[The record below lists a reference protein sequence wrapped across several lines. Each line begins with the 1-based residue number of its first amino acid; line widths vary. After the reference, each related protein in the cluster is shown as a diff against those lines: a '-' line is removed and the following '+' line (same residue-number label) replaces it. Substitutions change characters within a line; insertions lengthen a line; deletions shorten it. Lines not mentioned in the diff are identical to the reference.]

1 MHLSHPTEEEDAIV
15 MEIMPLRGDEPE
27 VEDRVRRG
35 GGTLLRRTSSPTRM
49 RRSDEVDETLLK
61 RRKSFG
67 GLFSVTI
74 SRNNSEQD
82 KQHLEL
88 FKSREFQA
96 YLKEHHTTTTNG
108 AQMRFQQFL
117 SERNSGEIASNMRT
131 SERRNSVGHSI
142 QSFMRRSSG
151 RSTNSLMSIS
161 VSQSAKSTYKR
172 GTSNESWTNVDAPPD
187 KELDTSIWSLDN
199 SFREAYQGV
208 IR

>member
-1 MHLSHPTEEEDAIV
+1 

-27 VEDRVRRG
+27 DRVRRS
-35 GGTLLRRTSSPTRM
+35 GGTPLRRTSSPTRM
-49 RRSDEVDETLLK
+49 RRSEEVDKTLLK

-74 SRNNSEQD
+74 SHNNSEQD

-96 YLKEHHTTTTNG
+96 YLKEHHITTTNG

-117 SERNSGEIASNMRT
+117 SERNSGEIASNMKT
-131 SERRNSVGHSI
+131 SERRNSVGNSI

-172 GTSNESWTNVDAPPD
+172 GTSNESWTNVDDPPG
-187 KELDTSIWSLDN
+187 KELDTSMWSLDNSFNN